1 MTQTKDRRNLNSST
15 SKHVLPVCKEITPR
29 VLEKRDHHAHLDGL
43 NSGYGDPAQ
52 VEYMWQCRKSFYTC
66 QKLLSSQATI
76 ESRVAKA
83 TGWHCFCFYYYF
95 STADTTQA
103 VRRGASSPTP
113 IPKKVFVSVP

>member
-1 MTQTKDRRNLNSST
+1 MTRTKDRRNLNSSA
-15 SKHVLPVCKEITPR
+15 SKHVLPVCKEITLR

-43 NSGYGDPAQ
+43 NSGYGDPAR
-52 VEYMWQCRKSFYTC
+52 VGYMWQCRRCLYTY
-66 QKLLSSQATI
+66 QELSSQATN

-83 TGWHCFCFYYYF
+83 MGWHCFCFYSYF

-103 VRRGASSPTP
+103 VKRGASSPTP